1 MFHKEDDTLDLLG
14 QYTKRKEPI
23 KTKPLESS
31 KERIVYRD
39 VGKFTTKSDKNNK
52 NPLLKILGIA
62 ILAFVFFS
70 AYKSTSNTLNNPI
83 LGKWRTNTVMGTME
97 IEFDKNTASA
107 LGGTSRVNYEIK
119 DNKILVFDED
129 LKMGTYYTIHDQ
141 NTIYTDLMG
150 IRTVYKRVK

>member
-14 QYTKRKEPI
+14 KYTKRKEPI
-23 KTKPLESS
+23 KTRPLENT
-31 KERIVYRD
+31 KEKIVYRD
-39 VGKFTTKSDKNNK
+39 IGKFTAKADTKSNNSI
-52 NPLLKILGIA
+52 LKILGIA
-62 ILAFVFFS
+62 LIAFIFFS
-70 AYKSTSNTLNNPI
+70 VYKNTPNRLNNPI
-83 LGKWRTNTVMGTME
+83 LGKWRTNTAIGTME

-129 LKMGTYYTIHDQ
+129 LKIGTYYTLHDQ

-150 IRTVYKRVK
+150 IRTVYRRVR

>member
-1 MFHKEDDTLDLLG
+1 MLHKEDDTLDLLG
-14 QYTKRKEPI
+14 QYTKRKDPI

-31 KERIVYRD
+31 RERIVYRD
-39 VGKFTTKSDKNNK
+39 VGKFTAKADKTNK
-52 NPLLKILGIA
+52 NQILKILGIA
-62 ILAFVFFS
+62 IIAFIFFS
-70 AYKSTSNTLNNPI
+70 AYKNTSGTLNNPLI
-83 LGKWRTNTVMGTME
+83 GKWRTNTVMGTME

-129 LKMGTYYTIHDQ
+129 LKMGTYYTVHDQ

-150 IRTVYKRVK
+150 IRTVYKRVR